1 MKFLLITFT
10 LISFNSYASVS
21 KFECKYLDYYL
32 ELESKGFEHIVHILK
47 INSETTITELVEYN
61 WFIEEVKCDKSGYKI
76 IASHIQFNDPTN
88 KIFKLTFNKKQGYK
102 LEIAQ

>member
-47 INSETTITELVEYN
+47 INGETTINELVKDN
-61 WFIEEVKCDKSGYKI
+61 WFIEEVICTKLGFKIIVSHIQYSDPTKKVFMLTFDNKHGYKI
-76 IASHIQFNDPTN
+76 VTDI
-88 KIFKLTFNKKQGYK
+88 
-102 LEIAQ
+102 